1 MNDPALIH
9 IDSPSHAP
17 LGGGFLVRGWIAS
30 NEAILQIR
38 ARSLSDTKL
47 LQYEV
52 RPDVKLAHPKYAY
65 HTGFRG
71 LLDERFSKDG
81 KLTFECETPKGAVL
95 IERQLSAPT
104 VPPDKAARLARI
116 RPHLITDIPVQ
127 ETPFHFNYLT
137 PELRARLNILDT
149 EAVSD
154 FEYAPAVQSL
164 IDRYRDELVLDCGA
178 GNRPSTYPNV
188 INLEIVAYPSTDVL
202 AANEQLP
209 FKDNTFSAVISCA
222 VLEHV
227 KDPFMA
233 AREIIRVTKK
243 EGVIYADIPF
253 LQPFHG
259 YPSHYYNMT
268 MEGAKNLFAKECR
281 IEKEFVPHYGLPIWA
296 LTWFLNSYTSGL
308 PEGAREQFMQLR
320 VADLIGPATSYLDR
334 LWVTELSP
342 QKNIEL
348 ACTNTV
354 VATKN

>member
-1 MNDPALIH
+1 MGSAIRFLVWH
-9 IDSPSHAP
+9 IPPPGGVRFHNQYVITE
-17 LGGGFLVRGWIAS
+17 LGG
-30 NEAILQIR
+30 LQFPD
-38 ARSLSDTKL
+38 L
-47 LQYEV
+47 
-52 RPDVKLAHPKYAY
+52 RPIN
-65 HTGFRG
+65 
-71 LLDERFSKDG
+71 
-81 KLTFECETPKGAVL
+81 PKGPIR
-95 IERQLSAPT
+95 IERQLPALS

-116 RPHLITDIPVQ
+116 RPHLIADVPVQ

-137 PELRARLNILDT
+137 SDLRARLNILDT

-154 FEYAPAVQSL
+154 FEYAPAVRAL
-164 IDRYRDELVLDCGA
+164 IEQYKDDLVLDCGA

-202 AANEQLP
+202 AANEHLP
-209 FKDNTFSAVISCA
+209 FKDNTFSVVISCA

-233 AREIIRVTKK
+233 AREIMRVTRK
-243 EGVIYADIPF
+243 GGIIYADIPF

-268 MEGAKNLFAKECR
+268 MEGAKNLFAKQCR
-281 IEKEFVPHYGLPIWA
+281 IEKGFVPHYGLPIWA
-296 LTWFLNSYTSGL
+296 LTWFLNSYTTGL
-308 PEGAREQFMQLR
+308 PQKAKEQFLQLR
-320 VADLIGPATSYLDR
+320 VADLIGPAASYLDK

-354 VATKN
+354 VATKH